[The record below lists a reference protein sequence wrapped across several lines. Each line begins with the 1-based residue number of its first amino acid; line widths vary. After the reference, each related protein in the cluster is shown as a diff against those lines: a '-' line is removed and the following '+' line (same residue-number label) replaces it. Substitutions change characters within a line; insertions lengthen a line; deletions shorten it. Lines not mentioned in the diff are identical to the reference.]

1 MIKNKQ
7 LALMGTSLLVISI
20 SLGALGAHALAEI
33 LSAERLNSFLTAN
46 QYLSI
51 HGLAFMI
58 LALFSDYVKQAAK
71 IIFIGLLMFSGSIF
85 MLITLGHQGI
95 DFPKIIGLIT
105 PIGGVMMILG
115 WFRLVWLIWK
125 QENKIK
131 H

>member
-1 MIKNKQ
+1 
-7 LALMGTSLLVISI
+7 MGTSLLVISI
-20 SLGALGAHALAEI
+20 SLGALGAHALTEI

-58 LALFSDYVKQAAK
+58 LALFPDYVKQAAK

-85 MLITLGHQGI
+85 MLLTLGHQGV